1 MDKNNCKMA
10 EIKYCK
16 KSAFGYC
23 MAEENEI
30 ERCPYSEL
38 IDKIAKLVCEINEY
52 RLEKDSISEI

>member
-52 RLEKDSISEI
+52 RLEIE